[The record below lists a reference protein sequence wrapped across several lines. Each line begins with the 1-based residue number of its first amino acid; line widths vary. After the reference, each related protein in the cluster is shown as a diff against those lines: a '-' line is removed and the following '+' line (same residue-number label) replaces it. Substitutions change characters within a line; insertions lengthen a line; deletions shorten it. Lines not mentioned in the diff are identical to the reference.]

1 MPGWGGDGWQI
12 TPPIRPCET
21 FVVRFTPPRAGTFI
35 YHTHVNDHVQLS
47 TGFCGPLIV
56 VEPGKRFNSDVD
68 KIFVLSRGGTDNEKD
83 PFLING
89 TATPGAMHLLVGKRC
104 RFRIIGITP
113 NPALDVHLERN
124 GKPVQ
129 WRAIAKDGVTLS
141 SRQALRGPATLVVN
155 PGETFDFEFRPLS
168 SGSLRLTAT
177 SARFHLQT
185 FWRLRC

>member
-89 TATPGAMHLLVGKRC
+89 TATPGAMHLLVESG
-104 RFRIIGITP
+104 T
-113 NPALDVHLERN
+113 A
-124 GKPVQ
+124 
-129 WRAIAKDGVTLS
+129 
-141 SRQALRGPATLVVN
+141 
-155 PGETFDFEFRPLS
+155 
-168 SGSLRLTAT
+168 SGSLGSLRIPLWTSISNGTANL
-177 SARFHLQT
+177 SNGGPLQ
-185 FWRLRC
+185 RMA

>member
-1 MPGWGGDGWQI
+1 VGRRWLADHPADPTMRDFRRSIHPAASRYVYLSH
-12 TPPIRPCET
+12 TRE
-21 FVVRFTPPRAGTFI
+21 RPRAAQHGFLRTADRSRTRQTFQFGRGQDLRFKPWRDGQREGSVSNQR
-35 YHTHVNDHVQLS
+35 HCHSWSDAS
-47 TGFCGPLIV
+47 PR
-56 VEPGKRFNSDVD
+56 GKRY
-68 KIFVLSRGGTDNEKD
+68 
-83 PFLING
+83 
-89 TATPGAMHLLVGKRC
+89 